1 MPATWSRR
9 VLEAGNRVD
18 RGDHSGRRGDA
29 AHPRTARPQR
39 TLDYDDVRNDNGD
52 VVADAPDRSIAHID
66 HRSLARRLAAENS
79 TTPDS
84 ATRWV
89 MPSTTLR
96 QGVRRVGIA
105 GTGS

>member
-9 VLEAGNRVD
+9 VLEAGDRVD
-18 RGDHSGRRGDA
+18 RGDHSGQRGDA
-29 AHPRTARPQR
+29 AHLGPPDPSEP
-39 TLDYDDVRNDNGD
+39 LDYDDVRNDNGD

-66 HRSLARRLAAENS
+66 HQSLAGRLAAENR

-89 MPSTTLR
+89 MPSMTLR
-96 QGVRRVGIA
+96 QGVHRVGIA